1 MIIAEPLHAR
11 PRPAAALAWLDNG
24 WPEFV
29 FHDQEAARH
38 LGRIRQ
44 LFAGLELVLLDDV
57 PNQPRHHAD
66 VRDQAEH
73 DADVPNQAE
82 EDDASLETNAEI
94 VAAGWAVPLRWTGTV
109 DDLPTGYTD
118 SLARALDAYD
128 AGEPPDTLAILAA
141 QVRPERQGRGLAGRL
156 LRALGDLAPARH
168 RVICPVRP
176 TRKARYPLTPID
188 RYADWL
194 RPDGTPFDPWL
205 RTHLRSGGRILA
217 TAPRS
222 QVIRGSVAEWQH
234 WTGLE
239 YPDSGEYVIPDG
251 LSTLHVDL
259 DADQGTYV
267 EPNIWV
273 QHR

>member
-1 MIIAEPLHAR
+1 MAITTEPLHTR
-11 PRPAAALAWLDNG
+11 PRPSEELAWLGDG

-29 FHDQEAARH
+29 FHDGGTARH
-38 LGRIRQ
+38 LGRIRE
-44 LFAGLELVLLDDV
+44 LFADLELVLLD
-57 PNQPRHHAD
+57 HAEK
-66 VRDQAEH
+66 RAGQR
-73 DADVPNQAE
+73 AE
-82 EDDASLETNAEI
+82 ERPGNGAEERPGNGAEERPGNGAEI
-94 VAAGWAVPLRWTGTV
+94 VAAGWAVPLRWTGAV
-109 DDLPTGYTD
+109 DDLPSGYTD

-128 AGEPPDTLAILAA
+128 AGDPPNTLAILAA
-141 QVRPERQGRGLAGRL
+141 QVRPDRQGRGLAGKL
-156 LRALGDLAPARH
+156 LRALGDLAAAQH

-188 RYADWL
+188 RYAGWT

-205 RTHLRSGGRILA
+205 RTHVRLGGRIIA

-222 QVIRGSVAEWQH
+222 QVITGTAVEWQR

-239 YPDSGEYVIPDG
+239 FPDSGEYVIPDG

-259 DADQGTYV
+259 DADRGSYV

>member
-1 MIIAEPLHAR
+1 MVIIAEPLHAR
-11 PRPAAALAWLDNG
+11 PRPAENLAWLGDG

-29 FHDQEAARH
+29 FHDQETGRH
-38 LGRIRQ
+38 IGRIRE
-44 LFAGLELVLLDDV
+44 LFANLELVLLDDDV
-57 PNQPRHHAD
+57 DRPAGGAD
-66 VRDQAEH
+66 VDRHVRGDG
-73 DADVPNQAE
+73 
-82 EDDASLETNAEI
+82 EI
-94 VAAGWAVPLRWTGTV
+94 VAAGWAVPLRWTGAV

-118 SLARALDAYD
+118 SLARALEAYD

-141 QVRPERQGRGLAGRL
+141 QVRPDRQGRGLAGKL
-156 LRALGDLAPARH
+156 LRALGDLAPAHH

-188 RYADWL
+188 RYAGWT

-205 RTHLRSGGRILA
+205 RTHVRLGGRVVT

-222 QVIRGSVAEWQH
+222 QVITGTVTEWQR
-234 WTGLE
+234 WTGME
-239 YPDSGEYVIPDG
+239 FPDSGEFVIPDG

-259 DADQGTYV
+259 ATDSATYV

-273 QHR
+273 RHR

>member
-1 MIIAEPLHAR
+1 MAITAEPLHAR
-11 PRPAAALAWLDNG
+11 PRPTEELAWLGDG

-29 FHDQEAARH
+29 FHDGETARH
-38 LGRIRQ
+38 LGRIRE
-44 LFAGLELVLLDDV
+44 LFAGLELVLLD
-57 PNQPRHHAD
+57 H
-66 VRDQAEH
+66 
-73 DADVPNQAE
+73 AE
-82 EDDASLETNAEI
+82 ERAGKRAEERAGNGAEI
-94 VAAGWAVPLRWTGTV
+94 VAAGWAVPLRWTGAV
-109 DDLPTGYTD
+109 DDLPSGYTD

-128 AGEPPDTLAILAA
+128 AGDPPDTLAILAA
-141 QVRPERQGRGLAGRL
+141 QVRPDRQGRGLAGKL
-156 LRALGDLAPARH
+156 LRALRDLAAAQH

-188 RYADWL
+188 RYADWT

-205 RTHLRSGGRILA
+205 RTHVRLGGRIIA

-222 QVIRGSVAEWQH
+222 QVITGTAAEWQR

-239 YPDSGEYVIPDG
+239 LPDSGEYVIPDG

-259 DADQGTYV
+259 DADRGSYV

>member
-11 PRPAAALAWLDNG
+11 PRPAEKLAWLRDG

-29 FHDQEAARH
+29 FHDQGTARH
-38 LGRIRQ
+38 LGRIRE
-44 LFAGLELVLLDDV
+44 LFAGLEVVLLDDDV
-57 PNQPRHHAD
+57 EGHPGGDGHAGGD
-66 VRDQAEH
+66 VDGRARG
-73 DADVPNQAE
+73 DVHGHPTG
-82 EDDASLETNAEI
+82 DAEI
-94 VAAGWAVPLRWTGTV
+94 VAAGWAVPLRWTGAV

-118 SLARALDAYD
+118 SLARALEAYD

-141 QVRPERQGRGLAGRL
+141 QVRPDRQGRGLAGKL
-156 LRALGDLAPARH
+156 LRALGDLAPVRH

-188 RYADWL
+188 RYAGWT

-205 RTHLRSGGRILA
+205 RTHLRSGGRILT

-222 QVIRGSVAEWQH
+222 QVITGTVAEWQR

-239 YPDSGEYVIPDG
+239 FPDSGEFVIPDG
-251 LSTLHVDL
+251 LSTLHVEL
-259 DADQGTYV
+259 AADSGSYV

-273 QHR
+273 RHR

>member
-1 MIIAEPLHAR
+1 MVITAAPLHAR
-11 PRPAAALAWLDNG
+11 PRPREELAWLGDG

-29 FHDQEAARH
+29 FHDEGAARH
-38 LGRIRQ
+38 LGRIRE
-44 LFAGLELVLLDDV
+44 LFAGLELVLLDD
-57 PNQPRHHAD
+57 
-66 VRDQAEH
+66 AEKR
-73 DADVPNQAE
+73 AGNG
-82 EDDASLETNAEI
+82 AEI
-94 VAAGWAVPLRWTGTV
+94 VAAGWAVPLRWTGAV
-109 DDLPTGYTD
+109 DDLPSGYTD

-128 AGEPPDTLAILAA
+128 AGDPPDTLAILAA
-141 QVRPERQGRGLAGRL
+141 QVRPDRQGRGLAGTL
-156 LRALGDLAPARH
+156 LRALGDLAPAQH

-188 RYADWL
+188 RYADWT

-205 RTHLRSGGRILA
+205 RTHVRLGGRIIA

-222 QVIRGSVAEWQH
+222 QVITGTVADWQR

-239 YPDSGEYVIPDG
+239 FPDSGEYIIPDG

-259 DADQGTYV
+259 DADRGSYL

-273 QHR
+273 RHR

>member
-1 MIIAEPLHAR
+1 MVIIAEPLHAR
-11 PRPAAALAWLDNG
+11 PRPTEELAWLGEG

-29 FHDQEAARH
+29 FHDEGAARH
-38 LGRIRQ
+38 LGRIRE
-44 LFAGLELVLLDDV
+44 LFAGL
-57 PNQPRHHAD
+57 
-66 VRDQAEH
+66 
-73 DADVPNQAE
+73 
-82 EDDASLETNAEI
+82 
-94 VAAGWAVPLRWTGTV
+94 AGK
-109 DDLPTGYTD
+109 
-118 SLARALDAYD
+118 
-128 AGEPPDTLAILAA
+128 
-141 QVRPERQGRGLAGRL
+141 L
-156 LRALGDLAPARH
+156 LRALGDLAAAQH

-188 RYADWL
+188 RYADWT

-205 RTHLRSGGRILA
+205 RTHVRLGGRIIA

-222 QVIRGSVAEWQH
+222 QAITGTAAEWQR

-239 YPDSGEYVIPDG
+239 FPDSGEYVIPDG

-259 DADQGTYV
+259 DADRGSYV